1 MRYGH
6 FCACQPGV
14 SPICLISY
22 SSGIIGRLCPH
33 QILRRVTT
41 MDARIVIPILVV
53 VAVLIAVG
61 VALAVRR
68 RRSDQLKQR
77 FGPEY
82 DRTVLQQN
90 GDARRAEATLAER
103 EKRVEAFPLRSLSAV
118 DREAYAMEWAAVQR
132 RFVDDPSA
140 AVGTADRL
148 VGRVMID
155 RGYPMTNFEQR
166 AADISV
172 SYPSVVQN
180 YRAAHDIV
188 LRHDDGQATT
198 EDLRQAMVHYRSLF
212 DELLEPAKVEAIDHK
227 RRGVAHERA
236 S

>member
-1 MRYGH
+1 MDT
-6 FCACQPGV
+6 
-14 SPICLISY
+14 
-22 SSGIIGRLCPH
+22 RLLVPV
-33 QILRRVTT
+33 L
-41 MDARIVIPILVV
+41 VI
-53 VAVLIAVG
+53 VAVLIVIA
-61 VALAVRR
+61 VALVLRR
-68 RRSDQLKQR
+68 RRSDQLKRR

-82 DRTVLQQN
+82 DRAVTQQH
-90 GDARRAEATLAER
+90 GDARRAEAALADR
-103 EKRVEAFPLRSLSAV
+103 EKRVEAFPLRALSAV

-148 VGRVMID
+148 VNRVMTD

-172 SYPSVVQN
+172 SYPAVVQN
-180 YRAAHDIV
+180 YRAGHDIV
-188 LRHDDGQATT
+188 MRHNDGQATT
-198 EDLRQAMVHYRSLF
+198 EELRQAMVHYRSLF
-212 DELLEPAKVEAIDHK
+212 DELLQPAKVETIDHK

>member
-1 MRYGH
+1 
-6 FCACQPGV
+6 
-14 SPICLISY
+14 
-22 SSGIIGRLCPH
+22 
-33 QILRRVTT
+33 
-41 MDARIVIPILVV
+41 MDTRIVIPIVVIVAILIV
-53 VAVLIAVG
+53 VAAVLAM
-61 VALAVRR
+61 RR
-68 RRSDQLKQR
+68 RRSEHRSEQLKQR

-82 DRTVLQQN
+82 DRTVTQQH
-90 GDARRAEATLAER
+90 GDSRLAEANLTDR
-103 EKRVEAFPLRSLSAV
+103 EKRVETFPIRALSAV

-172 SYPSVVQN
+172 SYPAVVQN

-188 LRHDDGQATT
+188 LRREDGQATT

-212 DELLEPAKVEAIDHK
+212 DELLEPGKVEPIDQK
-227 RRGVAHERA
+227 GRRVAHERA

>member
-1 MRYGH
+1 
-6 FCACQPGV
+6 
-14 SPICLISY
+14 
-22 SSGIIGRLCPH
+22 
-33 QILRRVTT
+33 
-41 MDARIVIPILVV
+41 MDSRIVIPIVVV
-53 VAVLIAVG
+53 VAILVVAA
-61 VALAVRR
+61 VALVMRR
-68 RRSDQLKQR
+68 RRSDQLKRR

-82 DRTVLQQN
+82 DRTVVQQH
-90 GDARRAEATLAER
+90 GDSRRAEATLAER
-103 EKRVEAFPLRSLSAV
+103 EKRVEAFPLRPLSAV

-148 VGRVMID
+148 VGRVMFD

-172 SYPSVVQN
+172 SHPAVVQN

-188 LRHDDGQATT
+188 VRHGESKATT

-212 DELLEPAKVEAIDHK
+212 EELLQPSKVEPIANK

>member
-1 MRYGH
+1 MDTR
-6 FCACQPGV
+6 
-14 SPICLISY
+14 
-22 SSGIIGRLCPH
+22 
-33 QILRRVTT
+33 IL
-41 MDARIVIPILVV
+41 ILV
-53 VAVLIAVG
+53 LIIVGILIVGG
-61 VALAVRR
+61 VALAMRR
-68 RRSDQLKQR
+68 RKREQLKRR

-82 DRTVLQQN
+82 DRAVIEQH
-90 GDARRAEATLAER
+90 GDAHRAEATLVDR
-103 EKRVEAFPLRSLSAV
+103 EKRVEAFPIRALSPV

-148 VGRVMID
+148 VNRMMID
-155 RGYPMTNFEQR
+155 RGYPMADFEQR

-172 SYPSVVQN
+172 SYPAVVQN
-180 YRAAHDIV
+180 YRAAHEIV
-188 LRHDDGQATT
+188 LRHTDGQATT

-212 DELLEPAKVEAIDHK
+212 DELLQPEKVERIDQK